1 MKQIKFPPINNTK
14 EIKIDF
20 NLYHY
25 AIQHYTWDETFYNEI
40 VKDGK
45 FSYYS

>member
-14 EIKIDF
+14 EIKIDY

-40 VKDGK
+40 VKDDK